1 MRVLESAHSKNEV
14 QLKTTALAVD
24 EVVKYDIAN
33 FKLEINPSFSF
44 ESLLTKAT
52 ERSKMPQVD
61 FAGFST
67 FGGKLI
73 SQAAQYIESLPAQST
88 REVKKIDTL
97 VQRLYQVLYTKQQND
112 LRFEPIQK
120 EAGYDDLRFQLMKL
134 SLLYDT
140 LSQ

>member
-52 ERSKMPQVD
+52 ERSKMAQVD

-97 VQRLYQVLYTKQQND
+97 VQRLYQVLYTKQ
-112 LRFEPIQK
+112 
-120 EAGYDDLRFQLMKL
+120 
-134 SLLYDT
+134 
-140 LSQ
+140 